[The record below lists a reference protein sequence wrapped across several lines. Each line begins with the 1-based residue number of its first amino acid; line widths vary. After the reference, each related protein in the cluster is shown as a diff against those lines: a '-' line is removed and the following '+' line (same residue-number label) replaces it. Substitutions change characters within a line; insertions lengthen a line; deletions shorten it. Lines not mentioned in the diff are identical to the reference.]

1 MKNKTSTKTRRTT
14 YVSVTDNI
22 YFDGTSYRVRVC
34 KGGVKYSKNFPSKK
48 KALTYRNQL
57 LNA

>member
-1 MKNKTSTKTRRTT
+1 MSKKTSTKNRQTT

-34 KGGVKYSKNFPSKK
+34 RDGVKYSKNFPSKK
-48 KALTYRNQL
+48 KAVTYRNQL